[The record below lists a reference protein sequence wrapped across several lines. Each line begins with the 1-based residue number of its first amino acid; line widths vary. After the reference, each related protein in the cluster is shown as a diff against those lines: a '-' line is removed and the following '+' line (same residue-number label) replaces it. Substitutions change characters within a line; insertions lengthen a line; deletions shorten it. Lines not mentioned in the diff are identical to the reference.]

1 MKTIRTLIVDD
12 EPLARKTIR
21 LLLEH
26 DTEVEVIGECRNGM
40 EAATTIAG
48 KKPDLVF
55 LDIQMPRMNGF
66 EVIDAVGPG
75 NMPGIVFVTAYDSY
89 ALKAF
94 DSHALDYLL
103 KPFND
108 DRFHSALRRA
118 KEIIRGE
125 GLGEFSRRLEALG
138 KNRRL
143 SKRFLTKLLV
153 RSGPR
158 SVLLDVHDISWIR
171 SADYCVEIHTHSAK
185 YVHRESL
192 TSLATRLDPSKFFR
206 SHRSAIINL
215 DYVAELRPTHRG
227 DHVIFLKG
235 GKKVKLSR
243 TRRKA
248 LFGLIS

>member
-1 MKTIRTLIVDD
+1 MKKIRALIADD

-21 LLLEH
+21 LLLARDPEI
-26 DTEVEVIGECRNGM
+26 EVIGECRNGV
-40 EAATTIAG
+40 EATTSLAE

-66 EVIDAVGPG
+66 EVIDAIGPG

-94 DSHALDYLL
+94 ELHALDYLL

-108 DRFHSALRRA
+108 KRFHAALRRT

-138 KNRRL
+138 KDRPS
-143 SKRFLTKLLV
+143 SKRYLTRLLV
-153 RSGPR
+153 RSGHR
-158 SVLLDVHDISWIR
+158 SIVIDTQDIRWIR
-171 SADYCVEIHTHSAK
+171 SADYCVEIHTDTAK

-192 TSLATRLDPSKFFR
+192 TSLANRLDPSKFFR

-215 DYVAELRPTHRG
+215 DSVAELRATPHG

-248 LFGLIS
+248 LSGLIS